1 MDESLPLFP
10 LTTALVPGLVLPL
23 HIFEPRYRMMVE
35 ELLDKPEDEREF
47 GIVAF
52 RESHTLTPK
61 QSSPGVGP
69 DDPSPD
75 DPSPSDPSAAD
86 ADLYPV
92 GVSAVI
98 RQAERRDDGRY
109 DIVTIGSRRFRL
121 DNVDR
126 SAPLVR
132 ASVTFLP
139 EPEVDSDDPHVMVAV
154 QAAMQAFDKYRSIL
168 GGRLNEADDDSD
180 ADDDQVPTD
189 PAVLSYLITAA
200 LVIDGSTRQ
209 ELLATPDAVAR
220 LRLGTRI
227 LSSESAL
234 ISAFGAIPALDLLN
248 TTPSEN

>member
-61 QSSPGVGP
+61 QSSPGVRP

-200 LVIDGSTRQ
+200 LVVDGSTRQ

>member
-61 QSSPGVGP
+61 QPSPGVGP
-69 DDPSPD
+69 DDPSL
-75 DPSPSDPSAAD
+75 SDPSAAD
-86 ADLYPV
+86 AELYPV

-139 EPEVDSDDPHVMVAV
+139 EPEVDSDDPRVMSAV
-154 QAAMQAFDKYRSIL
+154 QSAMQAFDKYRSIL

-200 LVIDGSTRQ
+200 LVVDGSTRQ
-209 ELLATPDAVAR
+209 ELLATPDAVSR

>member
-47 GIVAF
+47 GIVAL

-61 QSSPGVGP
+61 QSSPGDG
-69 DDPSPD
+69 PD

-86 ADLYPV
+86 AELYPV

-126 SAPLVR
+126 STPLLR

-139 EPEVDSDDPHVMVAV
+139 EPEVDSDDPRVMSAV
-154 QAAMQAFDKYRSIL
+154 QSAMQAFDKYRSIL

-200 LVIDGSTRQ
+200 LVVDGSTRQ
-209 ELLATPDAVAR
+209 ELLAAPDAVSR

>member
-69 DDPSPD
+69 DDPSP
-75 DPSPSDPSAAD
+75 SDSSAAD
-86 ADLYPV
+86 VELYPV

-121 DNVDR
+121 NNVDR

-139 EPEVDSDDPHVMVAV
+139 EPEVDSDDPRVMSAV
-154 QAAMQAFDKYRSIL
+154 QSAMQAFDKYRSIL

-200 LVIDGSTRQ
+200 LIVDGSTRQ
-209 ELLATPDAVAR
+209 ELLATPDAVSR

>member
-23 HIFEPRYRMMVE
+23 HMFEPRYRMMVE

-69 DDPSPD
+69 DDPSL
-75 DPSPSDPSAAD
+75 SDPSAAD
-86 ADLYPV
+86 AELYPV

-139 EPEVDSDDPHVMVAV
+139 EPEVDSDDPRVMSAV
-154 QAAMQAFDKYRSIL
+154 QSAMQAFDKYRSIL

-180 ADDDQVPTD
+180 ADDDQVPTE

-200 LVIDGSTRQ
+200 LIVDGSTRQ

>member
-1 MDESLPLFP
+1 M
-10 LTTALVPGLVLPL
+10 
-23 HIFEPRYRMMVE
+23 
-35 ELLDKPEDEREF
+35 
-47 GIVAF
+47 
-52 RESHTLTPK
+52 
-61 QSSPGVGP
+61 
-69 DDPSPD
+69 
-75 DPSPSDPSAAD
+75 
-86 ADLYPV
+86 
-92 GVSAVI
+92 SAVI

-126 SAPLVR
+126 SAPLLR

-139 EPEVDSDDPHVMVAV
+139 EPEVDSGDPRVMSVV
-154 QAAMQAFDKYRSIL
+154 QSAMQAFDKYRSIL

-200 LVIDGSTRQ
+200 LVVDGSTRQ
-209 ELLATPDAVAR
+209 ELLAAPDAVSR

>member
-23 HIFEPRYRMMVE
+23 HIFEPRYRLMVE
-35 ELLDKPEDEREF
+35 ELLDKPKNEREF

-52 RESHTLTPK
+52 RESHSLAPK
-61 QSSPGVGP
+61 Q
-69 DDPSPD
+69 
-75 DPSPSDPSAAD
+75 PSPSDGPDHGASPSEPLAED
-86 ADLYPV
+86 AELYPV

-126 SAPLVR
+126 SAPLLR

-139 EPEVDSDDPHVMVAV
+139 EPEVDSDDPRVMSVV
-154 QAAMQAFDKYRSIL
+154 QSAMQAFDKYRSIL

-200 LVIDGSTRQ
+200 LVVDGSTRQ
-209 ELLATPDAVAR
+209 ELLAAPDAVSR